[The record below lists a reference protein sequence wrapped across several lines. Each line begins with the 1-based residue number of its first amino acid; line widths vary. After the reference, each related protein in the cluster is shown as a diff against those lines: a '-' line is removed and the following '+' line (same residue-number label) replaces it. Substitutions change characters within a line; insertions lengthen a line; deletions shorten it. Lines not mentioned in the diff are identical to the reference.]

1 MKKIIFGITALLMS
15 TAVMAEGIGL
25 TINIDP
31 IGYMNHTITT
41 TYNGV
46 GAFNKE
52 LEQQLKATLGE
63 GNLKVED
70 QKQRDVYNAYALGLD
85 VRYSFFYLNLALGF
99 PTKIYTSG
107 FDPVAAAYPDAY
119 KNSAKIGGTIILDG
133 QIGGGVDLMK
143 LLKKNDKLS
152 VYLGGGL
159 AVNYV
164 HVKRDIS
171 KDSSLKILLGLNTE
185 QRNIVQMGLGLQAG
199 VTYKFIPNVG
209 IHVGLSDSL
218 LFVKLYSQRKFTG
231 TTSSGVTYSYFLT
244 ENGKDNEAI
253 KYQFANNFVLRFG
266 VGINF

>member
-63 GNLKVED
+63 GNLKVEN

-85 VRYSFFYLNLALGF
+85 VRYSFFYLSLALGL
-99 PTKIYTSG
+99 PAKIYTSG

-119 KNSAKIGGTIILDG
+119 KNSTKIGGTIILDG
-133 QIGGGVDLMK
+133 QIGGSVDLMK

-185 QRNIVQMGLGLQAG
+185 QRNIVQMGLGLQTG
-199 VTYKFIPNVG
+199 VTYKFLPNVG

-253 KYQFANNFVLRFG
+253 KYQFANNFVVRLG